1 MTCETVAVDTP
12 DNLATSFILTP
23 LIREAFPFSLRSVR
37 RRNVGREEA
46 AFVIPPLCVKA
57 FVDQCYNSLPHMK
70 VSFFCNLTPS
80 ETWLITPVESTNQ
93 SRQVSGTSDHGEGA
107 VNCALHILKK
117 RRSPVVFYHRLI
129 FLEYSQTTRIL
140 PPPAQAVSR
149 PPVHAR
155 NPIGQPPEVIRTACP
170 SRLGTTLR
178 TASVLPQ

>member
-12 DNLATSFILTP
+12 DNSATSFILTP
-23 LIREAFPFSLRSVR
+23 LIREAFPFSVRSVW

-46 AFVIPPLCVKA
+46 AFHPTTLCESVPRS
-57 FVDQCYNSLPHMK
+57 VLQQPSPHEVFLFLQSCSPHTQK
-70 VSFFCNLTPS
+70 TPIAGGF
-80 ETWLITPVESTNQ
+80 L
-93 SRQVSGTSDHGEGA
+93 
-107 VNCALHILKK
+107 
-117 RRSPVVFYHRLI
+117 SPAD
-129 FLEYSQTTRIL
+129 FLGIQQTTRIL

>member
-23 LIREAFPFSLRSVR
+23 LIREAFPFSLRSVW

-46 AFVIPPLCVKA
+46 AFVIPPLRVKT
-57 FVDQCYNSLPHMK
+57 FLDQCCDSLPHMK
-70 VSFFCNLTPS
+70 FSFFLQSCSPHTQK
-80 ETWLITPVESTNQ
+80 TLIA
-93 SRQVSGTSDHGEGA
+93 GGF
-107 VNCALHILKK
+107 L
-117 RRSPVVFYHRLI
+117 SPAD
-129 FLEYSQTTRIL
+129 FLGIQQTTGIL

-155 NPIGQPPEVIRTACP
+155 NPIGQPPEVIRAACP

-178 TASVLPQ
+178 MASVLPQ